1 MIRPVYIR
9 PGSPKNFVKI
19 GDVKECGAT
28 RIIFDASTYEQEPG
42 EKSYRLY
49 FKNPAGVGYWRDM
62 QLDGTD
68 AIYDVRE
75 SDTVVHGL
83 GELQIEVRGAD
94 GTRMLFRKWEMYIDG
109 SIPEEMDRMLGP
121 LAPLVEE
128 LEELRDPTV
137 KVLESESKR
146 VQAENTRAEAESS
159 RADAET
165 ARVAAE
171 KQRASAETTRASSET
186 ARVEAETKRAQ
197 AEKARAE
204 AETARKDAETAR
216 VAAEKQRASVEMTR
230 ASSETARA
238 EAETKRI
245 EAEKVRDKKIEQIE
259 GETNQ
264 LKEDVGVLKG
274 TPNYV
279 RGFKLL
285 RDGSCVTA
293 DGLCVSDSIA
303 VTSGNN
309 VTVTAGEYQA
319 ENLIFV
325 FYDANGTFVDYF
337 GMVNMESRIAAV
349 PQNATSLKVTFVD
362 GYSARVCDNGT
373 MDNMWE
379 VGFNSGVFYEIDQLR
394 KEIRET
400 EYLPKYYFSDNYIT
414 SKVNEINSI
423 IKSCASNGDAFFFIT
438 DEHWELNARNSPML
452 VKYLHDKCNIT
463 RLFDG
468 GDRYNGYDEYRVDC
482 LLREAMGSDRVYPVV
497 GNHEYLLG
505 GTNNDAFATS
515 FIHIT
520 DAVWGEQGKPYYF
533 VDNNQQKIR
542 YIMLQAFDEHQD
554 GSVGA
559 SIGYSDAELAW
570 LQNTALNVEHGWV
583 IIIFTHSMLAMNDNT
598 KTVGVPSGRFKMA
611 YDIINN
617 YDGEGTIACVIMGH
631 AHWDKK
637 HTTSSGVQMIVTTC
651 DKYDLSKEPGLEQ
664 DTRTPG
670 TISEQAFEVVVL
682 DKQNRKITFVRIGN
696 PINDIDE
703 PDTQKRVITY

>member
-1 MIRPVYIR
+1 MANKTLIGPYSAYAIA
-9 PGSPKNFVKI
+9 VKHGYQGTEAEWAKTLI
-19 GDVKECGAT
+19 
-28 RIIFDASTYEQEPG
+28 DAGNNAAS
-42 EKSYRLY
+42 
-49 FKNPAGVGYWRDM
+49 A
-62 QLDGTD
+62 
-68 AIYDVRE
+68 A
-75 SDTVVHGL
+75 
-83 GELQIEVRGAD
+83 
-94 GTRMLFRKWEMYIDG
+94 
-109 SIPEEMDRMLGP
+109 
-121 LAPLVEE
+121 
-128 LEELRDPTV
+128 
-137 KVLESESKR
+137 ESKTAAA
-146 VQAENTRAEAESS
+146 QSAENAATSEAN
-159 RADAET
+159 
-165 ARVAAE
+165 V
-171 KQRASAETTRASSET
+171 
-186 ARVEAETKRAQ
+186 AQ
-197 AEKARAE
+197 AEERINTAVSGAVE
-204 AETARKDAETAR
+204 AVTAQETKSVQA
-216 VAAEKQRASVEMTR
+216 VAAQEQTS
-230 ASSETARA
+230 TAA
-238 EAETKRI
+238 VTA
-245 EAEKVRDKKIEQIE
+245 E
-259 GETNQ
+259 GERVLGTIPEDYTTLNNGVSQ

-285 RDGSCVTA
+285 RDGSSVTA

-309 VTVTAGEYQA
+309 VTVTAGEYKA

-325 FYDANGTFVDYF
+325 FYDANAEFVDYF
-337 GMVNMESRIAAV
+337 GMVNAESRITAV

-373 MDNMWE
+373 MDNLWE

-468 GDRYNGYDEYRVDC
+468 GDRYNGYDEYRVDY
-482 LLREAMGSDRVYPVV
+482 LLRDAMGSDRVYPVV

-542 YIMLQAFDEHQD
+542 YIMLQAFDEQQD

>member
-1 MIRPVYIR
+1 MM
-9 PGSPKNFVKI
+9 
-19 GDVKECGAT
+19 VKEGWLSIMANKT
-28 RIIFDASTYEQEPG
+28 LIGPYSAYAIAVKHGYQGTEAEWAKTLIDAGNNAAS
-42 EKSYRLY
+42 
-49 FKNPAGVGYWRDM
+49 A
-62 QLDGTD
+62 
-68 AIYDVRE
+68 A
-75 SDTVVHGL
+75 
-83 GELQIEVRGAD
+83 
-94 GTRMLFRKWEMYIDG
+94 
-109 SIPEEMDRMLGP
+109 
-121 LAPLVEE
+121 
-128 LEELRDPTV
+128 
-137 KVLESESKR
+137 ESKTAAA
-146 VQAENTRAEAESS
+146 QSAENAATSEAN
-159 RADAET
+159 
-165 ARVAAE
+165 V
-171 KQRASAETTRASSET
+171 
-186 ARVEAETKRAQ
+186 AQ
-197 AEKARAE
+197 AEERINKTVSGAVE
-204 AETARKDAETAR
+204 A
-216 VAAEKQRASVEMTR
+216 VAAQETKSVQAVATQEKASV
-230 ASSETARA
+230 AAVTA
-238 EAETKRI
+238 
-245 EAEKVRDKKIEQIE
+245 E
-259 GETNQ
+259 GERVLGTIPEDYTTLNNGVSQ

-337 GMVNMESRIAAV
+337 GMVNMESRIVAV

-373 MDNMWE
+373 MDNLWE

-482 LLREAMGSDRVYPVV
+482 LLRAAMGSDRVYPVV

-570 LQNTALNVEHGWV
+570 LQNTALTVEHGWV

-651 DKYDLSKEPGLEQ
+651 DKYDLSREPGLEQ

>member
-1 MIRPVYIR
+1 MSYQ
-9 PGSPKNFVKI
+9 KQNFANGEVLTASQLNHIEDGIVDVESTANETKGVVDKIIDPTLSLSGKAADAKATGDKI
-19 GDVKECGAT
+19 G
-28 RIIFDASTYEQEPG
+28 
-42 EKSYRLY
+42 
-49 FKNPAGVGYWRDM
+49 
-62 QLDGTD
+62 
-68 AIYDVRE
+68 
-75 SDTVVHGL
+75 
-83 GELQIEVRGAD
+83 
-94 GTRMLFRKWEMYIDG
+94 
-109 SIPEEMDRMLGP
+109 
-121 LAPLVEE
+121 
-128 LEELRDPTV
+128 
-137 KVLESESKR
+137 
-146 VQAENTRAEAESS
+146 
-159 RADAET
+159 
-165 ARVAAE
+165 
-171 KQRASAETTRASSET
+171 
-186 ARVEAETKRAQ
+186 
-197 AEKARAE
+197 
-204 AETARKDAETAR
+204 
-216 VAAEKQRASVEMTR
+216 
-230 ASSETARA
+230 
-238 EAETKRI
+238 
-245 EAEKVRDKKIEQIE
+245 
-259 GETNQ
+259 Q
-264 LKEDVGVLKG
+264 LKEDLSDAQNAIFGKTNFTKYRYLDNLGNIVFDDASCISTKIYGAKKGVPISVYAGEWDDQDKTHNIGVYDSFGNHVDNFNAVNGVKRTITINTDFDYLIISFAVGCNAYVCDTQTGEMLWRAEVSDSISSDVGELKTDVGELKTDVGVLKG

-285 RDGSCVTA
+285 RDGSRVTA

-325 FYDANGTFVDYF
+325 FYDANGAFVDYF
-337 GMVNMESRIAAV
+337 GMVNMESRIMDI

-362 GYSARVCDNGT
+362 GYSARVYDNGT
-373 MDNMWE
+373 MNNLWE

-394 KEIRET
+394 NEIRGT

-533 VDNNQQKIR
+533 VDNKQQKIR
-542 YIMLQAFDEHQD
+542 YIMLQAFDEHHD

-583 IIIFTHSMLAMNDNT
+583 IIIFTHSMLVMNDNT

-651 DKYDLSKEPGLEQ
+651 DKYDLSREPGLEQ

>member
-1 MIRPVYIR
+1 MM
-9 PGSPKNFVKI
+9 
-19 GDVKECGAT
+19 VKEGWLSIMANKT
-28 RIIFDASTYEQEPG
+28 LIGPYSAYAIAVKHGYQGTEAEWAKTLIDAGNNAAS
-42 EKSYRLY
+42 
-49 FKNPAGVGYWRDM
+49 A
-62 QLDGTD
+62 
-68 AIYDVRE
+68 A
-75 SDTVVHGL
+75 
-83 GELQIEVRGAD
+83 
-94 GTRMLFRKWEMYIDG
+94 
-109 SIPEEMDRMLGP
+109 
-121 LAPLVEE
+121 
-128 LEELRDPTV
+128 
-137 KVLESESKR
+137 ESKTAAA
-146 VQAENTRAEAESS
+146 QSAENAATSEAN
-159 RADAET
+159 
-165 ARVAAE
+165 V
-171 KQRASAETTRASSET
+171 
-186 ARVEAETKRAQ
+186 AQ
-197 AEKARAE
+197 AEERISKTVSGAVEAVTAQETKSVQAVATQEKAS
-204 AETARKDAETAR
+204 
-216 VAAEKQRASVEMTR
+216 VAAV
-230 ASSETARA
+230 TA
-238 EAETKRI
+238 
-245 EAEKVRDKKIEQIE
+245 E
-259 GETNQ
+259 GERVLGTIPEDYTTLNNGVSQ

-285 RDGSCVTA
+285 RNGSCVTA

-309 VTVTAGEYQA
+309 VTITAGECQA
-319 ENLIFV
+319 ENLISV

-337 GMVNMESRIAAV
+337 GMVNLESRIITV

-373 MDNMWE
+373 MDNLWE

-617 YDGEGTIACVIMGH
+617 YDGKGTIACVIMGH

>member
-1 MIRPVYIR
+1 MASIK
-9 PGSPKNFVKI
+9 SPAMLDSTGQAIVEAINNSKTKQKRLSEINDAADEAISKIENLKETIPETYDELSDNVNQLKDDLSDAKN
-19 GDVKECGAT
+19 A
-28 RIIFDASTYEQEPG
+28 IFGKTNFTKNRYLDNLGNIVFDDASCISIKIYGAKKGVPISVYAG
-42 EKSYRLY
+42 EWDDRDKMHSI
-49 FKNPAGVGYWRDM
+49 GV
-62 QLDGTD
+62 
-68 AIYDVRE
+68 YDSFGNHVDNFNALNGVKRTITINIDFDYLII
-75 SDTVVHGL
+75 SFAVGCNAYVCDTQT
-83 GELQIEVRGAD
+83 GE
-94 GTRMLFRKWEMYIDG
+94 MLW
-109 SIPEEMDRMLGP
+109 
-121 LAPLVEE
+121 
-128 LEELRDPTV
+128 
-137 KVLESESKR
+137 
-146 VQAENTRAEAESS
+146 RAEASDSISS
-159 RADAET
+159 D
-165 ARVAAE
+165 V
-171 KQRASAETTRASSET
+171 
-186 ARVEAETKRAQ
+186 
-197 AEKARAE
+197 
-204 AETARKDAETAR
+204 
-216 VAAEKQRASVEMTR
+216 
-230 ASSETARA
+230 
-238 EAETKRI
+238 
-245 EAEKVRDKKIEQIE
+245 
-259 GETNQ
+259 GE
-264 LKEDVGVLKG
+264 LKTDVGVLKG

-309 VTVTAGEYQA
+309 VTITAGEYQA
-319 ENLIFV
+319 ENLISV

-337 GMVNMESRIAAV
+337 GMVNLESRIITV

-373 MDNMWE
+373 TDNLWK

-651 DKYDLSKEPGLEQ
+651 DKYDLSREPGLEQ

>member
-1 MIRPVYIR
+1 MM
-9 PGSPKNFVKI
+9 
-19 GDVKECGAT
+19 VKEGWLSIMANKT
-28 RIIFDASTYEQEPG
+28 LIGPYSAYAIAVKHGYQGTEAEWAKTLIDAGNNAAS
-42 EKSYRLY
+42 
-49 FKNPAGVGYWRDM
+49 A
-62 QLDGTD
+62 
-68 AIYDVRE
+68 A
-75 SDTVVHGL
+75 
-83 GELQIEVRGAD
+83 
-94 GTRMLFRKWEMYIDG
+94 
-109 SIPEEMDRMLGP
+109 
-121 LAPLVEE
+121 
-128 LEELRDPTV
+128 
-137 KVLESESKR
+137 ESKTAAA
-146 VQAENTRAEAESS
+146 QSAENAATSEAN
-159 RADAET
+159 
-165 ARVAAE
+165 V
-171 KQRASAETTRASSET
+171 
-186 ARVEAETKRAQ
+186 AQ
-197 AEKARAE
+197 AEERINKTVSGAVE
-204 AETARKDAETAR
+204 A
-216 VAAEKQRASVEMTR
+216 VAAQETKSVQAVATQEKASV
-230 ASSETARA
+230 AAVTA
-238 EAETKRI
+238 
-245 EAEKVRDKKIEQIE
+245 E
-259 GETNQ
+259 GERVLGTIPEDYTTLNNGVSQ

-337 GMVNMESRIAAV
+337 GMVNMESRIVAV

-373 MDNMWE
+373 MDNLWE

-482 LLREAMGSDRVYPVV
+482 LLRAAMGSDRVYPVV

-651 DKYDLSKEPGLEQ
+651 DKYDLSREPGLEQ